1 MGYRSQVVLA
11 IAPEAASAFMAL
23 QAKYPKVLELC
34 NDADDFSSGYAQPG
48 DWFMHW
54 SHIKWYEGYPEID
67 VLNGFIDAL
76 EADDLSEYGEP
87 EPPKRPD
94 GTDDQWGEYF
104 KFIRIGED
112 NDDLTEKGWGFQ
124 NDIFI
129 SRHIAF

>member
-11 IAPEAASAFMAL
+11 IAPEAAHAFMAL
-23 QAKYPKVLELC
+23 QAKHPEVLALC
-34 NDADDFSSGYAQPG
+34 NDADDFTSGYAQSG
-48 DWFMHW
+48 DWLMHW

-67 VLNGFIDAL
+67 ILNGFIDAL
-76 EADDLSEYGEP
+76 ESDDLSEYGEP

-112 NDDLTEKGWGFQ
+112 NDDLAEKGWGFH
-124 NDIFI
+124 DICI
-129 SRHIAF
+129 SRAIQF

>member
-11 IAPEAASAFMAL
+11 IAPEAAHAFMAL
-23 QAKYPKVLELC
+23 QAKHPEVLELC
-34 NDADDFSSGYAQPG
+34 NDADDFISGYNEPG

-76 EADDLSEYGEP
+76 ESDDLSEYGEP
-87 EPPKRPD
+87 EPPKFPN

-104 KFIRIGED
+104 KFIRIGE
-112 NDDLTEKGWGFQ
+112 NHDDVTEKGWGFH
-124 NDIFI
+124 DICI
-129 SRHIAF
+129 SRQISF

>member
-23 QAKYPKVLELC
+23 QAKHPEVLELC

-48 DWFMHW
+48 DWFIHW
-54 SHIKWYEGYPEID
+54 SYIKWYEGYPEID
-67 VLNGFIDAL
+67 VLNDFIDAL
-76 EADDLSEYGEP
+76 ESGDLSEYGEP
-87 EPPKRPD
+87 ESPKRSD

-112 NDDLTEKGWGFQ
+112 NDDLTEKGWGFH
-124 NDIFI
+124 DICV
-129 SRHIAF
+129 SRQIQF

>member
-11 IAPEAASAFMAL
+11 IAPEAAPAFMAL
-23 QAKYPKVLELC
+23 QAKYPKVLALC
-34 NDADDFSSGYAQPG
+34 NDADDFSSGYARPG
-48 DWFMHW
+48 DWFIHW

-67 VLNGFIDAL
+67 VLNDFIDAL

-87 EPPKRPD
+87 ESPKRLD

-112 NDDLTEKGWGFQ
+112 NDDLAEKGWGFH
-124 NDIFI
+124 DIQIIRQIVF
-129 SRHIAF
+129 